1 MLSNP
6 QILPFC
12 VLAALCCAQVVRAE
26 SPAESLESL
35 DRHFAQ
41 QLTTL
46 AEKCDSLKLPE
57 QAALTREWQV
67 PRTAGRQTL
76 FIPPIADPHQPAR
89 GAPELVA
96 KWYGKFR
103 EVRSEQAQSLYAVAG
118 EFLAAGDAARC
129 YQLLHE
135 VLRENPDHEASRQA
149 LGYVRGK
156 GKTDWPPYATV
167 PQANVGRAD
176 HPKTGWQS
184 GKYWRVES
192 PHWRIVTN
200 KSAKDGLDLARKL
213 EDFHLLWRQMF
224 FDYWCTAADLQ
235 AALTSGVKLPEP
247 KTPMNVILFN
257 KRDEYVKFLAPSRPN
272 IAVTQGFYA
281 DDQQTAVFYAGDE
294 TIHATWYHEA
304 AHQLFQQW
312 HDSPAG
318 VGENHN
324 FWIVEGAALYVES
337 LTNHGDY
344 WTVGGW
350 QADRLQFAR
359 YRALAKDF
367 NKPLQ
372 ELVALHREQVQADPN
387 IRALYAQFA
396 AEAHFLFDHANPAYR
411 RAGCAL
417 LGQVYRQEAKLNS
430 LSTLTQAS
438 FSELDQAYLQSLQ
451 VTDDDLLKTPGLA
464 QVRNLSLGRTQVT
477 DRGLAALA
485 ACRELRWLDLTAL
498 PITDAGLAELKQ
510 ASKLDQLFLEGTKIS
525 DASLPLVAQFTS
537 LAELDLS
544 NLPLTEAALA
554 SLGKLRKLKILHLTG
569 TPLGDTAIPHLRNLS
584 GLESLNVSGTK
595 LTPAGL
601 QRLKA
606 TLPKTTVTQ

>member
-1 MLSNP
+1 L
-6 QILPFC
+6 
-12 VLAALCCAQVVRAE
+12 LAALCCAQVGLAE

-41 QLTTL
+41 QLATL

-57 QAALTREWQV
+57 QAVITREWQV
-67 PRTAGRQTL
+67 PRTTGRQTL
-76 FIPPIADPHQPAR
+76 FIPSVTDPHQPAKI
-89 GAPELVA
+89 APDLVS

-103 EVRSEQAQSLYAVAG
+103 ELRTEQAQSLYVVAG
-118 EFLAAGDAARC
+118 EFLAGGDAVRC

-135 VLRENPDHEASRQA
+135 VLRENPDHEAARKA
-149 LGYVRGK
+149 LGYIRVK
-156 GKTDWPPYATV
+156 GKTEWLPYATV
-167 PQANVGRAD
+167 PPANVGRAD

-200 KSAKDGLDLARKL
+200 SSAKAGLELGKKL

-224 FDYWCTAADLQ
+224 FDYWSTPADLQ
-235 AALTSGVKLPEP
+235 AAMTAGVRLPEP
-247 KTPMNVILFN
+247 KTPMNVMLFN
-257 KRDEYVKFLAPSRPN
+257 KRDEYVKFLAPGRPN

-281 DDQQTAVFYAGDE
+281 DDQQTAVFYSGDE

-318 VGENHN
+318 VGEQSN

-337 LTNHGDY
+337 LTNHGAY

-372 ELVALHREQVQADPN
+372 ELVAFNRGQVQVDPN

-396 AEAHFLFDHANPAYR
+396 AEAHFLFDHANPTYR

-417 LGQVYRQEAKLNS
+417 LGQVYRQDDKLNS

-438 FSELDQAYLQSLQ
+438 FSELDQGYLLSLQ

-464 QVRNLSLGRTQVT
+464 NLRNLSLGRTQVT

-485 ACRELRWLDLTAL
+485 DCRELRWLDLTAL
-498 PITDAGLAELKQ
+498 PITDAGLADLKQ
-510 ASKLDQLFLEGTKIS
+510 ATKLEQLFLEGTKIS
-525 DASLPLVAQFTS
+525 DDSVPVIGQISTLQ
-537 LAELDLS
+537 ELDLS
-544 NLPLTEAALA
+544 NLSLGDAALA
-554 SLGKLRKLKILHLTG
+554 PLGKLRKLKILHLTG
-569 TPLGDTAIPHLRNLS
+569 TNITDAAIPHLRVLS
-584 GLESLNVSGTK
+584 GLESLNVAGTQ

-601 QRLKA
+601 ARLKA
-606 TLPKTTVTQ
+606 SLPKTAITQ